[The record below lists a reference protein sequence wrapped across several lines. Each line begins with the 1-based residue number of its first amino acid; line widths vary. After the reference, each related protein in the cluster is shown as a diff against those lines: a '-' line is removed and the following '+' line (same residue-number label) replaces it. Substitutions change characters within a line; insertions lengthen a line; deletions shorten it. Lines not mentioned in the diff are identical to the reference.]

1 MILLIKSISVR
12 FQGQNTTIM
21 KSILSL
27 TLARKIILKQILDFS
42 INLIN
47 MIKLATREWNSIF
60 MGEKQKVQELI

>member
-1 MILLIKSISVR
+1 
-12 FQGQNTTIM
+12 M

-60 MGEKQKVQELI
+60 MGEKQKVRELI

>member
-1 MILLIKSISVR
+1 
-12 FQGQNTTIM
+12 M

-47 MIKLATREWNSIF
+47 MIKLATREWSSIF
-60 MGEKQKVQELI
+60 MGEKQKVRELI